1 MTTNSTITPELLD
14 QLLANYERPEDLTGE
29 DGLFKQLKKA
39 LIERALGA
47 ELTEHLGYEK
57 GDLAGRGKG
66 NSRNGTS
73 SKTILTENGEI
84 AIAIP
89 RDRAGSFEP
98 QLIAKGQTRFDGFD
112 DKIVSLYARGMTVR
126 EIQGHLSELYGTEV
140 SPDLISRV
148 TDAVLDEVR
157 EWQTRPLDPVYP
169 VVFFDALRVKI
180 RDEGLVKNKA
190 VYVAL
195 ALNPDGEKDVLG
207 LWIEQTEGAKFW
219 LKVVNEL
226 KARGVNDIL
235 IAVVDGL
242 KGFPEAITS
251 VFPQTVVQTCIVH
264 LIRNSLAFVSWKDRK
279 AILPAIKAIY
289 RAESADAA
297 LLRLAEFEAEWGKR
311 YPAIGQIWRNAWEHV
326 VPFFAFAP
334 GIRKM
339 IYTTDEMDK
348 RFLHGRDAHCGDRR
362 KSILLFGRAGGPFFR
377 PGHRSRSRCAQGRSR
392 LAAFAATARLGLDRP
407 EHGGTLAW
415 NGTAFLARTCRQP
428 RLWLWGAGDLVAK
441 RDASAASI
449 TGPPILSCRAEAP
462 ARRFLAAAVSIATRI
477 V

>member
-1 MTTNSTITPELLD
+1 MTATTITPELLD
-14 QLLANYERPEDLTGE
+14 QLLANYEKPEDLTGE
-29 DGLFKQLKKA
+29 NGLFKQLKKE

-57 GDLAGRGKG
+57 GDPAGRGSG

-73 SKTILTENGEI
+73 SKSILTEDGEI
-84 AIAIP
+84 EITVP

-98 QLIAKGQTRFDGFD
+98 RLIAKGQTRFDGFD
-112 DKIVSLYARGMTVR
+112 DKILSLYARGMTVR
-126 EIQGHLSELYGTEV
+126 EIQGHLAELYGAEV

-148 TDAVLDEVR
+148 TDAEEVR
-157 EWQTRPLDPVYP
+157 EWQSRPLDAVYP
-169 VVFFDALRVKI
+169 IVFFDALRVKI

-195 ALNPDGEKDVLG
+195 AYNGDGEKDVLG

-219 LKVVNEL
+219 LRVINEL

-251 VFPQTVVQTCIVH
+251 VYPQTLVQTCIVH

-279 AILPAIKAIY
+279 AILPSIKAIY

-339 IYTTDEMDK
+339 IYTTNAVEA
-348 RFLHGRDAHCGDRR
+348 L
-362 KSILLFGRAGGPFFR
+362 
-377 PGHRSRSRCAQGRSR
+377 HRSLRKIIKTRGSFPTDEAALKLLY
-392 LAAFAATARLGLDRP
+392 LAIRNAGVHWRRPVEWTTAMGQFAIHFGARFSGTAR
-407 EHGGTLAW
+407 
-415 NGTAFLARTCRQP
+415 
-428 RLWLWGAGDLVAK
+428 
-441 RDASAASI
+441 S
-449 TGPPILSCRAEAP
+449 
-462 ARRFLAAAVSIATRI
+462 
-477 V
+477 

>member
-1 MTTNSTITPELLD
+1 MTATTITPELLD
-14 QLLANYERPEDLTGE
+14 QLLANYEKPEDLTGE
-29 DGLFKQLKKA
+29 NGLFKQLKKG

-57 GDLAGRGKG
+57 GDPAGRGSG

-73 SKTILTENGEI
+73 SKTILTEDGEI
-84 AIAIP
+84 EITVP

-112 DKIVSLYARGMTVR
+112 DKILSLYARGMTVR
-126 EIQGHLSELYGTEV
+126 EIQGHLAELYGAEV

-148 TDAVLDEVR
+148 TDAVLEEVR
-157 EWQTRPLDPVYP
+157 EWQSRPLDAVYP
-169 VVFFDALRVKI
+169 IVFFDALRVKI

-195 ALNPDGEKDVLG
+195 AYNGDGEKDVLG

-219 LKVVNEL
+219 LRVINEL

-251 VFPQTVVQTCIVH
+251 VYPQTLVQTCIVH

-279 AILPAIKAIY
+279 AILPSIKAIY

-334 GIRKM
+334 GIRK
-339 IYTTDEMDK
+339 IYTTNAVEA
-348 RFLHGRDAHCGDRR
+348 L
-362 KSILLFGRAGGPFFR
+362 
-377 PGHRSRSRCAQGRSR
+377 HRSLRKIIKTRGSFPTDEAALKLLY
-392 LAAFAATARLGLDRP
+392 LAIRNAGVHWRRPVEWTTAMGQFAIHFGARFSGTAR
-407 EHGGTLAW
+407 
-415 NGTAFLARTCRQP
+415 
-428 RLWLWGAGDLVAK
+428 
-441 RDASAASI
+441 S
-449 TGPPILSCRAEAP
+449 
-462 ARRFLAAAVSIATRI
+462 
-477 V
+477 

>member
-1 MTTNSTITPELLD
+1 MTTNTTITPELLD
-14 QLLANYERPEDLTGE
+14 QLLANYEKPEDLTGD

-73 SKTILTENGEI
+73 SKTVLTEDGEVEI
-84 AIAIP
+84 AVP

-112 DKIVSLYARGMTVR
+112 DKILSLYARGMTVR
-126 EIQGHLSELYGTEV
+126 EIQGHLAELYGAEV

-148 TDAVLDEVR
+148 TDAVVDEVR
-157 EWQTRPLDPVYP
+157 EWQNRPLDPVYP
-169 VVFFDALRVKI
+169 VVFFDAMRVKI

-242 KGFPEAITS
+242 KGFPEAINAA
-251 VFPQTVVQTCIVH
+251 FPQTQVQTCIVH
-264 LIRNSLAFVSWKDRK
+264 LMRNSLSFVSWADRK
-279 AILPAIKAIY
+279 QVVAALKPIY
-289 RAESADAA
+289 QAVNTDAA
-297 LLRLAEFEAEWGKR
+297 
-311 YPAIGQIWRNAWEHV
+311 
-326 VPFFAFAP
+326 
-334 GIRKM
+334 
-339 IYTTDEMDK
+339 
-348 RFLHGRDAHCGDRR
+348 
-362 KSILLFGRAGGPFFR
+362 
-377 PGHRSRSRCAQGRSR
+377 
-392 LAAFAATARLGLDRP
+392 
-407 EHGGTLAW
+407 
-415 NGTAFLARTCRQP
+415 
-428 RLWLWGAGDLVAK
+428 
-441 RDASAASI
+441 
-449 TGPPILSCRAEAP
+449 AEALDALEAGP
-462 ARRFLAAAVSIATRI
+462 S
-477 V
+477 